1 MRMNINVVAIATV
14 ATVAAGNA
22 VVAAVEMAA
31 AERAAVPLGK
41 AVVVVIPPPSAPN
54 LENAVEKLMNHRT
67 RRGKHTKRCGD
78 P

>member
-1 MRMNINVVAIATV
+1 MTDTNVVEIATV
-14 ATVAAGNA
+14 ATVPAGN
-22 VVAAVEMAA
+22 A
-31 AERAAVPLGK
+31 AERAATVPLGK
-41 AVVVVIPPPSAPN
+41 AVVVLIPPPNAPN